1 MNANVVTETQPIIS
15 PTIIIQHKKT
25 IEWKWSKGEQY
36 ERSLRRT
43 EKKAP
48 DIIQNPIC
56 AVDKCMLQGYTRKSN
71 KRDEQN
77 EKLSGREMMVQTSI
91 NPFMKNQNYL
101 DDIKQESTFLRPQK
115 STS

>member
-1 MNANVVTETQPIIS
+1 MNTSETQTIIS
-15 PTIIIQHKKT
+15 QQKNI

-43 EKKAP
+43 EKKALEV
-48 DIIQNPIC
+48 NPESTI
-56 AVDKCMLQGYTRKSN
+56 DKCMLQGYTRKSN

-91 NPFMKNQNYL
+91 NPFMNNQNYL
-101 DDIKQESTFLRPQK
+101 DDIKKESEYLRPQK
-115 STS
+115 SS

>member
-1 MNANVVTETQPIIS
+1 MNTNVVTETQPIVS
-15 PTIIIQHKKT
+15 PPIIIQHTKT
-25 IEWKWSKGEQY
+25 IEWKWSKGEHY

-48 DIIQNPIC
+48 TNDRNSIGAI
-56 AVDKCMLQGYTRKSN
+56 DTSMFQGYTRKSN

-91 NPFMKNQNYL
+91 NPFMKKQNYL
-101 DDIKQESTFLRPQK
+101 DDIKQENTYLRPQK
-115 STS
+115 TA